1 MAQKVKFKF
10 AAHAI
15 VMLLLVS
22 LPARANNTHHPFFLQ
37 TTVTMN
43 GAEIPAGIYE
53 LSWESQNSK
62 VRVTLWKEGQ
72 FFATAQG
79 TWVKN
84 GVQYPRDAALLRVN
98 SDGSRSLT
106 EIRLAGEKKSIVL
119 ENNVEST
126 VQVGRK

>member
-1 MAQKVKFKF
+1 
-10 AAHAI
+10 
-15 VMLLLVS
+15 
-22 LPARANNTHHPFFLQ
+22 
-37 TTVTMN
+37 MN

-98 SDGSRSLT
+98 SDGSRSLV
-106 EIRLAGEKKSIVL
+106 EIRLAGQKKSIVID
-119 ENNVEST
+119 NNIEST
-126 VQVGRK
+126 VQVGSR